1 MVMIRGVFMVL
12 LKVDF
17 QDGFE
22 GDLVTVRVNGAEVFR
37 KEGVKTRLTLGLADS
52 FEVDI
57 PEGKVNIEVTLPMKN
72 ISGTTSM
79 EISGPVF
86 LGISVQDLRIS
97 FRRSDTMFTYL

>member
-1 MVMIRGVFMVL
+1 
-12 LKVDF
+12 
-17 QDGFE
+17 
-22 GDLVTVRVNGAEVFR
+22 
-37 KEGVKTRLTLGLADS
+37 
-52 FEVDI
+52 VDI